1 MRKLMIAL
9 LLLLLVPL
17 AQADVVTEDP
27 QQRQMLEIAKK
38 LRCAV
43 CQNES
48 VAESNAELAQ
58 DMRQIIAEQLAAGRS
73 EAEVIDY
80 FRARYGDFVLM
91 RPPRQ
96 GSGAPLW
103 WAPLAILTA
112 AGGGA
117 FIYLRRRL
125 RDQERS

>member
-1 MRKLMIAL
+1 MRELLMAL
-9 LLLLLVPL
+9 LLLAPL
-17 AQADVVTEDP
+17 ARADVVGEDP
-27 QQRQMLEIAKK
+27 QQRQMLEIAEK

-43 CQNES
+43 CQNQS

-58 DMRQIIAEQLAAGRS
+58 DMRRLIGEQLAAGRS
-73 EAEVIDY
+73 EAEIVDY

-103 WAPLAILTA
+103 WAPLVILA
-112 AGGGA
+112 LAGGGA
-117 FIYLRRRL
+117 FVYLRRRL
-125 RDQERS
+125 RDQERP

>member
-1 MRKLMIAL
+1 MRGWVVAL
-9 LLLLLVPL
+9 LLLAPL
-17 AQADVVTEDP
+17 ARGAVVGEDP
-27 QQRQMLEIAKK
+27 QQRQMLEIAEK

-43 CQNES
+43 CQNQS

-58 DMRQIIAEQLAAGRS
+58 DMRRLIAEQLAAGRS
-73 EAEVIDY
+73 EAEIVAY

-103 WAPLAILTA
+103 WAPLAILA
-112 AGGGA
+112 LAGGGA
-117 FIYLRRRL
+117 FIYLRRRVN
-125 RDQERS
+125 RQERS

>member
-1 MRKLMIAL
+1 MRNVLMAL
-9 LLLLLVPL
+9 LLLAPL
-17 AQADVVTEDP
+17 AQADVVGEDP
-27 QQRQMLEIAKK
+27 RQRQMLEIAEK

-43 CQNES
+43 CQNQS

-58 DMRQIIAEQLAAGRS
+58 DMRRLIGEQLAAGRS
-73 EAEVIDY
+73 EAQIVDY

-103 WAPLAILTA
+103 WAPLVILA
-112 AGGGA
+112 LAGGGA
-117 FIYLRRRL
+117 FVYLRRRL
-125 RDQERS
+125 RDQERP

>member
-1 MRKLMIAL
+1 MRELLMAL
-9 LLLLLVPL
+9 LLLAPL
-17 AQADVVTEDP
+17 ARADVVGEDP
-27 QQRQMLEIAKK
+27 QQRQMLEIAQK

-43 CQNES
+43 CQNQS

-58 DMRQIIAEQLAAGRS
+58 DMRRLIGEQLAAGRS
-73 EAEVIDY
+73 EAEIVDY

-103 WAPLAILTA
+103 WAPLVILA
-112 AGGGA
+112 LAGGGA
-117 FIYLRRRL
+117 FVYVRRRL
-125 RDQERS
+125 RDQERP

>member
-1 MRKLMIAL
+1 MRGLLMAL
-9 LLLLLVPL
+9 LLLAPL
-17 AQADVVTEDP
+17 ARADVVGEDP
-27 QQRQMLEIAKK
+27 QQRQILEIAEK

-43 CQNES
+43 CQNQS

-58 DMRQIIAEQLAAGRS
+58 DMRRLIGEQLAAGRS
-73 EAEVIDY
+73 EAQIVDY

-103 WAPLAILTA
+103 WAPLVILA
-112 AGGGA
+112 LAGGGA
-117 FIYLRRRL
+117 FIYLRKRL
-125 RDQERS
+125 RDQARP

>member
-1 MRKLMIAL
+1 MRGLLIAL
-9 LLLLLVPL
+9 LLLAPL
-17 AQADVVTEDP
+17 ARADVVTEDP
-27 QQRQMLEIAKK
+27 QQRQMLEIAEK

-43 CQNES
+43 CQNQS

-58 DMRQIIAEQLAAGRS
+58 DMRRIIAEQLAAGRS

-112 AGGGA
+112 GGAGA

>member
-1 MRKLMIAL
+1 MRGWVVAL
-9 LLLLLVPL
+9 LLLAPL
-17 AQADVVTEDP
+17 ARGAVVGEDP
-27 QQRQMLEIAKK
+27 QQRQMLEIAAK

-43 CQNES
+43 CQNQS

-58 DMRQIIAEQLAAGRS
+58 DMRRLIAEQLAAGRS
-73 EAEVIDY
+73 ETQIVDY

-103 WAPLAILTA
+103 WAPLAILA
-112 AGGGA
+112 LAGGGA
-117 FIYLRRRL
+117 FFYLRRRVNG
-125 RDQERS
+125 QERS

>member
-1 MRKLMIAL
+1 MHRLLIAL
-9 LLLLLVPL
+9 LLLTPL
-17 AQADVVTEDP
+17 ARADVVTEDP
-27 QQRQMLEIAKK
+27 QQRQMLEIAEK

-43 CQNES
+43 CQNQS

-58 DMRQIIAEQLAAGRS
+58 DMRRIIAEQLAAGRS
-73 EAEVIDY
+73 ETEVIDY

-91 RPPRQ
+91 SPPRR

-103 WAPLAILTA
+103 WAPVAILA
-112 AGGGA
+112 AGGAGA

>member
-1 MRKLMIAL
+1 MRGWLMAL
-9 LLLLLVPL
+9 LLLAPLVR
-17 AQADVVTEDP
+17 ADVVGEDP
-27 QQRQMLEIAKK
+27 QQRQMLEIAQK

-43 CQNES
+43 CQNQS

-58 DMRQIIAEQLAAGRS
+58 DMRRLIGEQLAAGRS
-73 EAEVIDY
+73 EAEIVDY

-91 RPPRQ
+91 SPPRQ

-103 WAPLAILTA
+103 WAPLGILA
-112 AGGGA
+112 LAGGGA

-125 RDQERS
+125 RDQERP

>member
-1 MRKLMIAL
+1 MRGLLMAL
-9 LLLLLVPL
+9 LLLAPL
-17 AQADVVTEDP
+17 ARADVVGEDP
-27 QQRQMLEIAKK
+27 QQRQILEIAEK

-43 CQNES
+43 CQNQS

-58 DMRQIIAEQLAAGRS
+58 DMRRLIGEQLAAGRS
-73 EAEVIDY
+73 EAQIVDY

-103 WAPLAILTA
+103 WAPLVILA
-112 AGGGA
+112 LAGGGA
-117 FIYLRRRL
+117 FVYLRRRL
-125 RDQERS
+125 RDQERP

>member
-1 MRKLMIAL
+1 MHRLLIAL
-9 LLLLLVPL
+9 LLLTPL
-17 AQADVVTEDP
+17 ARADVVTEDP
-27 QQRQMLEIAKK
+27 QQRQMLEIAEK

-43 CQNES
+43 CQNQS

-58 DMRQIIAEQLAAGRS
+58 DMRRIIAEQLAAGRS
-73 EAEVIDY
+73 ETEVIDY

-91 RPPRQ
+91 SPPRQ

-103 WAPLAILTA
+103 WAPLAILA
-112 AGGGA
+112 AGGAGA

>member
-1 MRKLMIAL
+1 MRGLLIAL
-9 LLLLLVPL
+9 LLVAPLVR
-17 AQADVVTEDP
+17 ADLVAEDP
-27 QQRQMLEIAKK
+27 QQRHMLEIAQK

-43 CQNES
+43 CQNQS

-58 DMRQIIAEQLAAGRS
+58 DMRRIIAEQLAAGRS
-73 EAEVIDY
+73 EAEVIEY

-103 WAPLAILTA
+103 WAPLAILLA

>member
-1 MRKLMIAL
+1 MRGWLVAL
-9 LLLLLVPL
+9 LLLAPL
-17 AQADVVTEDP
+17 ARAAVVGEDP
-27 QQRQMLEIAKK
+27 QQRQMLEIAEK

-43 CQNES
+43 CQNQS

-58 DMRQIIAEQLAAGRS
+58 DMRRLIAEQLAAGRS
-73 EAEVIDY
+73 EAEIVAY

-103 WAPLAILTA
+103 WAPLAILA
-112 AGGGA
+112 LAGGGA
-117 FIYLRRRL
+117 FVYLRRRVNG
-125 RDQERS
+125 QERS

>member
-1 MRKLMIAL
+1 MRAWLMAL
-9 LLLLLVPL
+9 LLLAPL
-17 AQADVVTEDP
+17 ARADVVGEDP
-27 QQRQMLEIAKK
+27 QQRQMLEIAEK

-43 CQNES
+43 CQNQS

-58 DMRQIIAEQLAAGRS
+58 DMRRLIGEQLAAGRS
-73 EAEVIDY
+73 EAEIVDY

-103 WAPLAILTA
+103 WAPLVILA
-112 AGGGA
+112 LAGGGA
-117 FIYLRRRL
+117 FVYLRRRL
-125 RDQERS
+125 RDQERP

>member
-1 MRKLMIAL
+1 MRGLLIAL
-9 LLLLLVPL
+9 LLLAPL
-17 AQADVVTEDP
+17 ARADVVTEDP
-27 QQRQMLEIAKK
+27 QQRQMLEIAEK

-43 CQNES
+43 CQNQS

-58 DMRQIIAEQLAAGRS
+58 DMRRIIAEQLAAGRS
-73 EAEVIDY
+73 ETEVIDY

-91 RPPRQ
+91 SPPRQ

-103 WAPLAILTA
+103 WAPLAILA
-112 AGGGA
+112 AGGAGA

>member
-1 MRKLMIAL
+1 MRAWLMAL
-9 LLLLLVPL
+9 LLLAPL
-17 AQADVVTEDP
+17 ARADVVGEDP
-27 QQRQMLEIAKK
+27 QQRQMLEIAEK

-43 CQNES
+43 CQNQS

-58 DMRQIIAEQLAAGRS
+58 DMRRLIGEQLAAGRS
-73 EAEVIDY
+73 EAQIVDY

-103 WAPLAILTA
+103 WAPLVILA
-112 AGGGA
+112 LAGGGA
-117 FIYLRRRL
+117 FVYLRRRL
-125 RDQERS
+125 RDQERP

>member
-1 MRKLMIAL
+1 MRELLMAL
-9 LLLLLVPL
+9 LLLAPL
-17 AQADVVTEDP
+17 AQADVVGEDP
-27 QQRQMLEIAKK
+27 RQRQMLEIAQK

-43 CQNES
+43 CQNQS

-58 DMRQIIAEQLAAGRS
+58 DMRRLIGEQLAAGRS
-73 EAEVIDY
+73 EAQIVDY

-103 WAPLAILTA
+103 WAPLVILA
-112 AGGGA
+112 LAGGGA
-117 FIYLRRRL
+117 FVYLRRRL
-125 RDQERS
+125 RDQERP

>member
-1 MRKLMIAL
+1 MRELLMAL
-9 LLLLLVPL
+9 LLLAPL
-17 AQADVVTEDP
+17 AQADVVGEDP
-27 QQRQMLEIAKK
+27 QQRQMLEIAEK

-43 CQNES
+43 CQNQS

-58 DMRQIIAEQLAAGRS
+58 DMRRLIGEQLAAGRS
-73 EAEVIDY
+73 EAEIVDY

-103 WAPLAILTA
+103 WAPLVILA
-112 AGGGA
+112 LAGGGA
-117 FIYLRRRL
+117 FVYLRRRL
-125 RDQERS
+125 RDQERP

>member
-1 MRKLMIAL
+1 MRELLMAL
-9 LLLLLVPL
+9 LLLAPL
-17 AQADVVTEDP
+17 AQADVVGEDP
-27 QQRQMLEIAKK
+27 QQRQMLEIAEK

-43 CQNES
+43 CQNQS

-58 DMRQIIAEQLAAGRS
+58 DMRRLIGEQLAAGRS
-73 EAEVIDY
+73 EAQIVDY

-103 WAPLAILTA
+103 WAPLVILA
-112 AGGGA
+112 LAGGGA
-117 FIYLRRRL
+117 FVYLRRRL
-125 RDQERS
+125 RDQERP

>member
-1 MRKLMIAL
+1 MRRIVMAL
-9 LLLLLVPL
+9 LLLAPALR
-17 AQADVVTEDP
+17 AEVVGEDP
-27 QQRQMLEIAKK
+27 QQRQVADIAAK

-43 CQNES
+43 CQNQS

-58 DMRQIIAEQLAAGRS
+58 DMRRLIAEQLAAGRS
-73 EAEVIDY
+73 EAEIIDY

-91 RPPRQ
+91 DPPRQ

-103 WAPLAILTA
+103 WAPLGLLAL

-117 FIYLRRRL
+117 FFYLRRRV
-125 RDQERS
+125 RSQERS

>member
-1 MRKLMIAL
+1 MRGLLMAL
-9 LLLLLVPL
+9 LLLAPL
-17 AQADVVTEDP
+17 ARADVVGEDP
-27 QQRQMLEIAKK
+27 RQRQMLEIAEK

-43 CQNES
+43 CQNQS

-58 DMRQIIAEQLAAGRS
+58 DMRRLIGEQLAAGRS
-73 EAEVIDY
+73 EAEIVDY

-103 WAPLAILTA
+103 WAPLVILA
-112 AGGGA
+112 LAGGGA
-117 FIYLRRRL
+117 FVYLRRRL
-125 RDQERS
+125 RDQERP

>member
-1 MRKLMIAL
+1 MRELLMAL
-9 LLLLLVPL
+9 LLLAPL
-17 AQADVVTEDP
+17 AQADVVGEDP
-27 QQRQMLEIAKK
+27 QQRQILEIAEK

-43 CQNES
+43 CQNQS

-58 DMRQIIAEQLAAGRS
+58 DMRRLIGEQLAAGRS
-73 EAEVIDY
+73 EAEIVDY

-103 WAPLAILTA
+103 WAPLVILA
-112 AGGGA
+112 LAGVGA
-117 FIYLRRRL
+117 FVYLRRRL
-125 RDQERS
+125 RDQERP